1 MDEEIDDAE
10 MLLHGL
16 KTASDG
22 PSAEPPDALRDALLL
37 RTSGIVRR
45 RSRARRLRQ
54 IAIVAAAYAAG
65 LATTRAVWRD
75 AQPAQNP
82 PPSLAAA
89 PRVKKAA
96 PAVET
101 PEPRADLAS
110 LSPAELR
117 RMVPGAPRAKQIRLL
132 QLAGDGYLYGAADV
146 DAALDCYRQ
155 VLELTPPEELGPPD
169 PHDSWLL
176 AELKLSAAE

>member
-1 MDEEIDDAE
+1 MDEKTDDAE
-10 MLLHGL
+10 TLLHGL
-16 KTASDG
+16 KAVPDW
-22 PSAEPPDALRDALLL
+22 PSAEPPQALRDALLM

-54 IAIVAAAYAAG
+54 IAMVALAYAAG
-65 LATTRAVWRD
+65 LATMRAVWRD
-75 AQPAQNP
+75 AQPAQKP
-82 PPSLAAA
+82 LPSLAAA
-89 PRVKKAA
+89 PRVEKMT

-101 PEPRADLAS
+101 PETQADLAS

-117 RMVPGAPRAKQIRLL
+117 RMVPGAPRARQIRLL

-155 VLELTPPEELGPPD
+155 VLELTPPEGLGRPD